1 MLPNVFEE
9 QELRLY
15 CKVHVPKD
23 HSDYQDAADAARR
36 QVTAAS

>member
-1 MLPNVFEE
+1 MLPKVFEE

-23 HSDYQDAADAARR
+23 HSDYQDAARR
-36 QVTAAS
+36 QVTAASD